1 MSAIGT
7 KQTFLGQRSMSA
19 IGGKAD
25 IAWAYREARVSRK
38 RNVLGEGHYTR
49 LQWSTDFIRSA
60 VTVFFLYGTSGN
72 CVLAE
77 PFLSHRF
84 SDQRADAG

>member
-25 IAWAYREARVSRK
+25 M
-38 RNVLGEGHYTR
+38 VLMAFLIGVVWWVVGRIMRWGFYKTWGHT
-49 LQWSTDFIRSA
+49 
-60 VTVFFLYGTSGN
+60 
-72 CVLAE
+72 
-77 PFLSHRF
+77 
-84 SDQRADAG
+84 